1 MVLWRSVRRWQ
12 WALAVFLG
20 AVGFAAVLQLR
31 AGLALRRAVELPT
44 VRVRELAVLVR
55 QQEDALAAL
64 QAEVEVLRRTLA
76 EYEAAAAQGRLSADT
91 LAREV
96 RAYELVLGLVPVQG
110 PGVWVRVDDSRPG
123 SGVLPA
129 SVEAADLAGL
139 VNELWA
145 AGAEAVAVNGRRILA
160 STGFRQDS
168 AGLSAGVF
176 RLRPPYEILAIGN
189 PEAMLAALN
198 LRGGFVDGLRS
209 VGLTVE
215 VQARSAITLPSYRGP
230 LGFRHAVPVAP

>member
-1 MVLWRSVRRWQ
+1 MATRWPVRRWQ
-12 WALAVFLG
+12 GVLAVFLG

-31 AGLALRRAVELPT
+31 AGMALRRAVELPT

-55 QQEDALAAL
+55 QQQEALAAL

-76 EYEAAAAQGRLSADT
+76 EYEAAAVQGRVSADT

-110 PGVWVRVDDSRPG
+110 PGVRVRVDDSRAQG
-123 SGVLPA
+123 GVLPA
-129 SVEAADLAGL
+129 RVEAADLSGL

-160 STGFRQDS
+160 TTGFRQD
-168 AGLSAGVF
+168 ADGLSAGVF
-176 RLRPPYEILAIGN
+176 RLRPPYDILAIGN
-189 PEAMLAALN
+189 PDAMLAALN

-215 VQARSAITLPSYRGP
+215 VEARSTLTLPPYRGP